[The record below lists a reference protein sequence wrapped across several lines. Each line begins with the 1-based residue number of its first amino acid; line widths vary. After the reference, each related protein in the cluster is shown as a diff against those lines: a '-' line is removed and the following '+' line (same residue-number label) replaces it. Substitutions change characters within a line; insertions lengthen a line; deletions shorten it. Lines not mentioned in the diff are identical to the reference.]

1 MRFLIFV
8 LLPYFALS
16 FRTTVQRLVLKKNV
30 LKMDSSSIPNS
41 LTNQIMQNIK
51 NSGKFFST
59 VTSTILI
66 GSQVAQSVDSADDLE
81 SITNKVY
88 FDISINNEPSGRIVF
103 GLFGNTVP
111 KTVEN
116 FKSLCVGDKKSLY
129 NGNPLTYKGSKFH
142 RIIPEFMCQG
152 GDFTQGNGRGGESI
166 YGIKFPD
173 ENFKIKHNAPGYIS
187 MANAGPNTNGSQF
200 FITTVKTSWLDG
212 RHVVFGKVVEGFD
225 VVKVI

>member
-1 MRFLIFV
+1 
-8 LLPYFALS
+8 
-16 FRTTVQRLVLKKNV
+16 
-30 LKMDSSSIPNS
+30 
-41 LTNQIMQNIK
+41 MQNIK
-51 NSGKFFST
+51 NTGKFFST

-66 GSQVAQSVDSADDLE
+66 GSQVAQSVDSVDDLE

-103 GLFGNTVP
+103 GLFGKTVP

-166 YGIKFPD
+166 YGIKL
-173 ENFKIKHNAPGYIS
+173 N
-187 MANAGPNTNGSQF
+187 
-200 FITTVKTSWLDG
+200 
-212 RHVVFGKVVEGFD
+212 
-225 VVKVI
+225 

>member
-116 FKSLCVGDKKSLY
+116 FKSLCVGDKKSIY

>member
-8 LLPYFALS
+8 LLPYFVLS
-16 FRTTVQRLVLKKNV
+16 LRTTVQRLVLKKNV

-51 NSGKFFST
+51 NTGKFFST
-59 VTSTILI
+59 VTSTILM
-66 GSQVAQSVDSADDLE
+66 GSQVAQSVDSVDDLE

-103 GLFGNTVP
+103 GLFGKTVP

-166 YGIKFPD
+166 YGIKL
-173 ENFKIKHNAPGYIS
+173 N
-187 MANAGPNTNGSQF
+187 
-200 FITTVKTSWLDG
+200 
-212 RHVVFGKVVEGFD
+212 
-225 VVKVI
+225 

>member
-8 LLPYFALS
+8 LLPYFVLS
-16 FRTTVQRLVLKKNV
+16 LRTTVQRLVLKKNV

-51 NSGKFFST
+51 NTGKFFST

-66 GSQVAQSVDSADDLE
+66 GSQIAQSVDSGDDLE

-103 GLFGNTVP
+103 GLFGKTVP

-166 YGIKFPD
+166 YGIKL
-173 ENFKIKHNAPGYIS
+173 N
-187 MANAGPNTNGSQF
+187 
-200 FITTVKTSWLDG
+200 
-212 RHVVFGKVVEGFD
+212 
-225 VVKVI
+225 